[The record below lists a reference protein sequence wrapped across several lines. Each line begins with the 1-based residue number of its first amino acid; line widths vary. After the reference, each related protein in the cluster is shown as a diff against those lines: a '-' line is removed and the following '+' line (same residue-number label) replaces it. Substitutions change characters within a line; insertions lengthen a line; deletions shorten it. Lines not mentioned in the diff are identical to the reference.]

1 MGIWPEMNVN
11 HKFTRRRAP
20 IALVIT
26 VVIGMS
32 GLGLVA
38 YFASDLVEFFVSS
51 SASATPDF
59 FPMPIGPAP

>member
-1 MGIWPEMNVN
+1 MNVN
-11 HKFTRRRAP
+11 HKFTRRQAP
-20 IALVIT
+20 IAFVIT
-26 VVIGMS
+26 VAIGMT

-59 FPMPIGPAP
+59 YPTPIGRAP